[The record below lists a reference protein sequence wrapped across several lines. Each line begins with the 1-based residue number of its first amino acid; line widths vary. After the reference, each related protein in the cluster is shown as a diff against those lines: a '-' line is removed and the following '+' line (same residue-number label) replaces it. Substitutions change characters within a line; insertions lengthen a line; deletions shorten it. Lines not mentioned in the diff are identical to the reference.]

1 MNSLSAILFLRS
13 LAVFHLIPFRRILC
27 SKNEGS
33 KDLTRNSAWEENQP
47 IKTLKQLAFLS
58 AAFVSSRNAPPQQGG
73 VLRDETKM
81 AARET
86 KKQPETV
93 GKTGDQG

>member
-33 KDLTRNSAWEENQP
+33 KDPTRNPAWEDNQP
-47 IKTLKQLAFLS
+47 MKTLKQLVSLS
-58 AAFVSSRNAPPQQGG
+58 AAFVSSRNVPPQQGG
-73 VLRDETKM
+73 VLRDGTKT

-86 KKQPETV
+86 KKQLETV
-93 GKTGDQG
+93 G